1 MAAITSTEGNH
12 NLEFIINYE
21 DCASIDEGIIASGQ
35 NLVSGA
41 VLGKIV
47 ANSTATSTAVV
58 GTGVVT
64 RTVGALGANAI
75 VGSYKLTCITAGASA
90 VYEVETPT
98 GLQLQQDVTVGGGA
112 TNVDD
117 HFTLTLVNS
126 TNSAVGDTFTV
137 DVASNTVSTITA
149 SAVTGT
155 GNGTI
160 TAGAVGG
167 LALDGAYR
175 VICTTAAANA
185 GTFTVHKPLT
195 DEVIGTVTVA
205 GGATSVAG
213 HFTLT
218 IADGATDFIVGD
230 YFTVTISMPKPT
242 YTAHNPAAVD
252 GSQNAVAILCH
263 ATDATSGALHSD
275 VISRSAVVYDGKLT
289 WKSGITA
296 AQKSAAI
303 ASLES
308 KLITVRT

>member
-1 MAAITSTEGNH
+1 MPIYTEGNH
-12 NLEFIINYE
+12 NLEFVL
-21 DCASIDEGIIASGQ
+21 DAEGYSYDVATLASGQ

-41 VLGKIV
+41 VLGRII

-64 RTVGALGANAI
+64 RTVGVLGKNAI

-112 TNVDD
+112 INVDD

-137 DVASNTVSTITA
+137 DIASSTTQTITA

-160 TAGAVGG
+160 TAGAIGG
-167 LALDGAYR
+167 LAKAGVYR
-175 VICTTAAANA
+175 AQCTAVAANA
-185 GTFTVHKPLT
+185 GTFSFYRPL
-195 DEVIGTVTVA
+195 DDVFIADVTVGA
-205 GGATSVAG
+205 GATSVGG
-213 HFTLT
+213 HFTIT
-218 IADGATDFIVGD
+218 IADGATDFVLGD
-230 YFTVTISMPKPT
+230 SFTVAVVLPPAKF
-242 YTAHNPAAVD
+242 TAHDASAVD
-252 GSQNAVAILCH
+252 GSQFAAGILAY
-263 ATDATSGALHSD
+263 ATDASSGDTKTTVLVRDA
-275 VISRSAVVYDGKLT
+275 AVYDGKLT

-296 AQKSAAI
+296 AQKAQAI
-303 ASLES
+303 ADLEV
-308 KLITVRT
+308 KTITVRA